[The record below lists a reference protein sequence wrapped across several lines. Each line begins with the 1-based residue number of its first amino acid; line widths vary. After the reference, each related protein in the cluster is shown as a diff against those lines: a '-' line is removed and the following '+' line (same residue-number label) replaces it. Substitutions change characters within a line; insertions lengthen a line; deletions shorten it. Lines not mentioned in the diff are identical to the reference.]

1 MIYQKKNTHMV
12 NVYDNTIPG
21 KICRDLILLFETNTE
36 EQEYVDKDHCPCFTQ
51 INLNRVSNG
60 IVKLLTPIVQQVYYL
75 SLIHI

>member
-1 MIYQKKNTHMV
+1 MIYQKKNIHMV

-51 INLNRVSNG
+51 MNLNRVSNG